1 MTQTAIEQAPDAA
14 SDVPSVVRAFQ
25 EWIGDVAF
33 DGPTWEIV
41 RCLEDLKNTLTARQA
56 DVTVALHQQQAGED
70 VRRGFANPSH
80 TDRLVA
86 AQLGLARR
94 RSPVQA
100 ARLLRIAH
108 LTVAADPVREAMRAG
123 ELNEEQA
130 GVIRRETDGLTPE
143 DRDLVIERVSDT
155 FGRTSDRHLADD
167 VRATAHRVDPELAA
181 RRAEAARADRH
192 VSLRAARDGMAHLS
206 AFLPAVEARA
216 CLEGLRK
223 AATAAKQEPRSDAE
237 PVRTHRQWMADLLV
251 QRICGRDPVTQPVEV
266 TVNLLVP
273 IDTLT
278 SGKEPGYLPGYGP
291 LPAGEVRDVLS
302 QREDGIDVRRLFVH
316 PATGQLVGM
325 ESKSRFF
332 RGLLREFVRWRD
344 RRCRTPWCGA
354 PITEIDHITSHAKGG
369 PTSASNAEG
378 DCQHCNLVKE
388 HPAWQVTGSAS
399 EVLVRSGGLE
409 ARTRPPAVSHPLHMW
424 SPYEQYLV
432 DLEWDWAIRRADDQD
447 DDDP

>member
-1 MTQTAIEQAPDAA
+1 MSQTALEKAPDAA
-14 SDVPSVVRAFQ
+14 SDVPSVVRGFQ
-25 EWIGDVAF
+25 EWIGDVLLNE
-33 DGPTWEIV
+33 PTWEIV

-56 DVTVALHQQQAGED
+56 DVTVALHRQQADED
-70 VRRGFANPSH
+70 VRRGFVNPSH

-100 ARLLRIAH
+100 GRLLRIAH
-108 LTVAADPVREAMRAG
+108 LTVASEPVREAMRTG

-130 GVIRRETDGLTPE
+130 GIIRRETDGLVPE
-143 DRDLVIERVSDT
+143 DRDLVIERVSET

-167 VRATAHRVDPELAA
+167 VRSAAHRVDPELAA

-206 AFLPAVEARA
+206 AFLPAVEGRA
-216 CLEGLRK
+216 CLEALRK
-223 AATAAKQEPRSDAE
+223 SATTAKREPRPDWE
-237 PVRTHRQWMADLLV
+237 PVRTHRQWTADLLV
-251 QRICGRDPVTQPVEV
+251 QRISGRDPLTQPVDV

-273 IDTLT
+273 IDALT

-291 LPAGEVRDVLS
+291 LPAGEVREVLS
-302 QREDGIDVRRLFVH
+302 QHEDGIDVRRLFVH

-325 ESKSRFF
+325 ESRSRFF

-354 PITEIDHITSHAKGG
+354 AITEIDHITSHAKGG

-388 HPAWQVTGSAS
+388 HPAWQVTGTAS
-399 EVLVRSGGLE
+399 EVLVSSGGLE
-409 ARTRPPAVSHPLHMW
+409 ASTRPPAACQPSQTW

-432 DLEWDWAIRRADDQD
+432 DLEWSWAIRRAAGG
-447 DDDP
+447 DDP